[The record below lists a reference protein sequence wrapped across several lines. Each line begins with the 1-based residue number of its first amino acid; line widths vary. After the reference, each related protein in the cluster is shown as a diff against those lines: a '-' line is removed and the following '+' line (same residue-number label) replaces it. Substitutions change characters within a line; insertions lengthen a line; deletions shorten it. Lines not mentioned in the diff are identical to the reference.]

1 MLFEFATATRI
12 IFGPGT
18 LSQAGGIAKDFGN
31 RTLVVTGRN
40 PDRAERLFSELRAGG
55 VATVTFPVSGE
66 PEISTINDG
75 VALAKQEKC
84 DLVISIGGGSVLDGG
99 KAIAAILTN
108 QGDLLEYLEVIGA
121 GKPLTKPPAP
131 FIAIPTTAGTG
142 SEVTR
147 NAVLASP
154 QHKVKVSLRSLLMLP
169 KVALVD
175 PELTYD
181 LPPAI
186 TASTGLDALTQLI
199 EAYLCSRSNPMT
211 DAVCADGI
219 RRAAR
224 SLRPAYQAGR
234 HPEAREDM
242 ALAGLFGG
250 MALANAGL
258 GAAHGFAGPL
268 GGMFSAPHGQLCAAV
283 LPHVL
288 ETNLKALRQREP
300 ASRIIPRFDDVAR
313 WVTGTQNAAA
323 DEGIDWVKKL
333 VSDLKI
339 PSLRSYGITLAN
351 KHRIVDNAAKASSMK
366 ANPIALTSEELGE
379 ILETAL

>member
-1 MLFEFATATRI
+1 MAFEFATATRI

-18 LSQAGGIAKDFGN
+18 LPQAGAIAKDFGN
-31 RTLVVTGRN
+31 RALVVTGSN
-40 PDRAERLFSELRAGG
+40 PNRAERLLSELRTRA
-55 VATVTFPVSGE
+55 VATTTFPVSGE
-66 PEISTINDG
+66 PELTTITDG
-75 VALAKQEKC
+75 VALANREKC
-84 DLVISIGGGSVLDGG
+84 DLVISIGGGSVLDAG
-99 KAIAAILTN
+99 KAIAAMVTN
-108 QGDLLEYLEVIGA
+108 KGNLLDYLEVLGA
-121 GKPLTKPPAP
+121 GKPLTKPAAP

-154 QHKVKVSLRSLLMLP
+154 QHKLKVSLRSLLMLP
-169 KVALVD
+169 RVALVD

-186 TASTGLDALTQLI
+186 TASTGLDALTQLV

-224 SLRPAYQAGR
+224 SLPPACQPGL
-234 HPEAREDM
+234 HPQAREDM

-258 GAAHGFAGPL
+258 GAVHGFAGPL
-268 GGMFSAPHGQLCAAV
+268 GGMFPAPHGQLCASL

-288 ETNLKALRQREP
+288 ETNLNALRQREP
-300 ASRIIPRFDDVAR
+300 NSPILPRFDVVAQWLTQTATASADQGIV
-313 WVTGTQNAAA
+313 WVR
-323 DEGIDWVKKL
+323 KL

-339 PSLRSYGITLAN
+339 PPLRAYGITLAD
-351 KHRIVDNAAKASSMK
+351 KDRIIANAAKASSMK
-366 ANPIALTSEELGE
+366 ANPLVLTQDELGH
-379 ILETAL
+379 ILEQAL